1 MLRRPPISTLTD
13 TRCPFTTLCR
23 AAAVA
28 ENRPESLAGS
38 IEFYDEDRY
47 NSAASLQDNI
57 LFGRLVYGQAQ
68 AAAIIGQAIGEV
80 LDSLGLRHAV
90 LEVGLDFQVGIAG
103 KRLTAGQRSEEH
115 TSELQS
121 LMRISYAVF

>member
-23 AAAVA
+23 AAAFA
-28 ENRPESLAGS
+28 ENLPESLAGS
-38 IEFYDEDRY
+38 IEFYDPDRY

-68 AAAIIGQAIGEV
+68 AAAIVRQAIGEV
-80 LDSLGLRHAV
+80 
-90 LEVGLDFQVGIAG
+90 
-103 KRLTAGQRSEEH
+103 RSEEH
-115 TSELQS
+115 TSQLQS
-121 LMRISYAVF
+121 LMRISYAVFCLKETNSSTETP